1 MRIDF
6 VNSTIESLIHKYYAF
21 GINMNPDYQ
30 RDYVW
35 ELSDKQ
41 LLIDSI
47 FNNIDI
53 GKFAFIHLDYNTWN
67 KTGYAYEILDGK
79 QRLKTIIDFYENR
92 FPYKGV
98 YYNDLSGMDKRI
110 FKNHSIVQ
118 GEVSETERKDVLKY
132 FLMLNRTGKVM
143 DQKHLDNVEK
153 MLEECE

>member
-1 MRIDF
+1 M
-6 VNSTIESLIHKYYAF
+6 S
-21 GINMNPDYQ
+21 PDYQ

-53 GKFAFIHLDYNTWN
+53 GKFAFIHLDDKKWGE
-67 KTGYAYEILDGK
+67 TGNGYEILDGK
-79 QRLKTIIDFYENR
+79 QRLNAIIDFYENR

-98 YYNDLSGMDKRI
+98 YYNDLSGRDKGI
-110 FKNHSIVQ
+110 FKNHHIVQ
-118 GEVSETERKDVLKY
+118 GEISESERKDVLKY
-132 FLMLNRTGKVM
+132 FLMLNRTGKSM
-143 DQKHLDNVEK
+143 DQSQLNKVEK